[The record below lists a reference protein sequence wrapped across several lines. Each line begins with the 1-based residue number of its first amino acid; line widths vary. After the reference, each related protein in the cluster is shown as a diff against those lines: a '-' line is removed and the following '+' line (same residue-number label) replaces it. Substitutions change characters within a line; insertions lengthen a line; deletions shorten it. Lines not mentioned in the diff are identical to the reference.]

1 MIQMSVTAAGLAAI
15 AGNDPLTFTRFL
27 AGSGAD
33 EDGAAVQQPTQ
44 EVPIAHTTTYV
55 AGQTY
60 PINGQNTQVDYNS
73 TKFVGVLDTSLAQSA
88 YQWNELA
95 LLARVGSD
103 DQETTIAYGT
113 ATYGSYPVDPS
124 DQNTFVINFELI
136 YSDSPQ
142 VTVETT
148 QTGVT
153 WADHLQHT
161 DALVSGATVHG
172 LRYTDGT
179 LYINGAPMPA
189 AQAGEVLA
197 ITGVDSIVS
206 AWPEPNLA
214 WLDKL
219 VLNRV
224 DQSLKR
230 LVKSEILHEGQ
241 FIYPTNGSWSIGDG
255 TEAGTLLVVSDE
267 VSPSVGEI
275 ALSDAQL
282 HFLAW
287 QDVDTIERRLR
298 TLEETTIDDA
308 LTVEQPDST
317 VYNGEWVYRM
327 TGSGTEASPYRIYTP
342 YDFNLI
348 RNDTNAVYVLANNLD
363 FSDII
368 GMDFRVEG
376 GVLVRGGA
384 DETAPLYRNGNGFEE
399 INTFSGVLDGNG
411 KIVRGLTCCGDV
423 RGFIRLLDNARVQN
437 LTLKDG
443 FIVCTNDW
451 WDENCTGS
459 IAGYTAGSVYIWN
472 CNNFNTVMSTCT
484 RADKERH
491 VGGLIGCA
499 DMINNPCHISIKN
512 CANHGKLYNFSTH
525 ATGSVCGIVGNVRNN
540 YNTDVSCT
548 INSCY
553 NSSSLDCKNVAGIAA
568 KWSGQYLAELNCGI
582 SNCYNSGI
590 LQGETCWSITNSQI
604 ASGGGDDVHITD
616 CWARDDYGT
625 SVSQV
630 HIIDPDDMRVEA
642 FLEQINAN
650 LTDTAYVAD
659 DTNANSGFPIL
670 VHERTLVTGIPGSL
684 PVALLDAAK
693 TKILGSGM
701 TFDAL
706 RDYASKPEIRRL
718 KALLSDCATQSD
730 LSTLEGSVAATYATQ
745 SALQIVQQSMP
756 LLLQTTLAVGDWVQ
770 DSGLIYQDISQ
781 AGVTSS
787 STVLLVPQSA
797 DHFTVGLSAGMP
809 SADSI
814 RILASSLPAADISVG
829 IVVAG

>member
-15 AGNDPLTFTRFL
+15 AGNDPLIFTRFL

-88 YQWNELA
+88 YQWSELA
-95 LLARVGSD
+95 LLARVGSSE
-103 DQETTIAYGT
+103 QETTIAYGT

-142 VTVETT
+142 VVVETT

-189 AQAGEVLA
+189 AQVSEVLA

-206 AWPEPNLA
+206 TWPDPNLA

-255 TEAGTLLVVSDE
+255 TEAGSLLVVSDE

-275 ALSDAQL
+275 ALSDAQG

-287 QDVDTIERRLR
+287 QDVDTLERRLR
-298 TLEETTIDDA
+298 TLETTTIDDA

-327 TGSGTEASPYRIYTP
+327 TGSGTEASPYMIYTP

-348 RNDTNAVYVLANNLD
+348 RNSSNAVYVLANNLD
-363 FSDII
+363 FSAIV
-368 GMDFRVEG
+368 GMSFRVEG
-376 GVLVRGGA
+376 GVLVRGDV
-384 DETAPLYRNGNGFEE
+384 DEDAPLYRGGAGFEE
-399 INTFSGVLDGNG
+399 IETFGGVLDGNG

-443 FIVCTNDW
+443 FVVCTNDW

-459 IAGYTAGSVYIWN
+459 IAGYVAGSVYIWN
-472 CNNFNTVMSTCT
+472 CSNFNTIMSTCT
-484 RADKERH
+484 LSGKERH
-491 VGGLIGCA
+491 VGGILGCVNM
-499 DMINNPCHISIKN
+499 DDDHCHVSIKN
-512 CANHGKLYNFSTH
+512 CSNAGQLYNFSTH
-525 ATGSVCGIVGNVRNN
+525 STASCCGIAGNIRNTWN
-540 YNTDVSCT
+540 SDVSCS
-548 INSCY
+548 ISCCY
-553 NSSSLDCKNVAGIAA
+553 NVSNINCKNVAGIAA
-568 KWSGQYLAELNCGI
+568 KWTGQYLTDLKCGI
-582 SNCYNSGI
+582 SNCYNAGV
-590 LQGETCWSITNSQI
+590 LQGDACWSIANDQV
-604 ASGGGDDVHITD
+604 SGDNVHITD

-630 HIIDPDDMRVEA
+630 YTIDPEDMRVEA
-642 FLEQINAN
+642 FLEQINAD
-650 LTDTAYVAD
+650 LIDTAYVAD
-659 DTNANSGFPIL
+659 DTNANGGYPIL

-684 PVALLDAAK
+684 PVALLDVAK

-701 TFDAL
+701 TFDSL

-730 LSTLEGSVAATYATQ
+730 LSTLEGSVATTYATQ
-745 SALQIVQQSMP
+745 SALQTVQQSMP

-781 AGVTSS
+781 TGVTSS
-787 STVLLVPQSA
+787 SAVLLVPQSA
-797 DHFTVGLSAGMP
+797 DHFTAGLSAGMP